1 MTTYRH
7 PQATARPDCAS
18 AAGRGGRTPTM
29 NWKFCLTVLIDAL
42 AAAAVISIP
51 IALVYLFG
59 MVL

>member
-1 MTTYRH
+1 
-7 PQATARPDCAS
+7 
-18 AAGRGGRTPTM
+18 M